1 MSSITDGFGLEKTD
15 EVKGEAPFLKG
26 IEFATEKGL
35 ELEVV
40 GMEVIT
46 PEDVKFGVSHTY
58 GAGGVITKEN
68 WLVKTGVCKEGQ
80 SLRYNFI
87 KDGNAKYFDNHSVG
101 FFIEMSKAKVES
113 GDIVSIKRTGESK
126 DTKWN
131 ISKVKGG
138 AKAEDIAF

>member
-1 MSSITDGFGLEKTD
+1 MTITDGFGLEKKDD
-15 EVKGEAPFLKG
+15 EIKGEAPFIKG

-46 PEDVKFGVSHTY
+46 PDDVKYGVSHTY

-68 WLVKTGVCKEGQ
+68 WLVKSGICKEGQ

-87 KDGNAKYFDNHSVG
+87 KDGANKYFDNHSVG
-101 FFIEMSKAKVES
+101 FFIEMSKAKVEA
-113 GDIVSIKRTGESK
+113 GDKVLIKRTGESK
-126 DTKWN
+126 DTKWS
-131 ISKVKGG
+131 ITKVAGSTK
-138 AKAEDIAF
+138 EVNSF